1 MPITPLSLEESKKKQ
16 EDEEVG
22 FFESA
27 LAGVATGLWNIP
39 KGFVSLGAELF
50 DLIGDTNTAKG
61 VEKWFDDVNPF
72 DDEAEARTIG
82 KITQAL
88 TQIGIPA
95 VQGYKIGSQ
104 LATKALQA
112 KKVSKYMSMG
122 KIGSKIMTP
131 TTGGI
136 IGGGVGE
143 ALVADEDIGTFADMA
158 RGTSLEP
165 YAITMMDKEEKESG
179 RQDAF
184 RKLKNRLKFGTEGA
198 LFNLG
203 IIGAGKGIKALRG
216 SGDKVLDEYSSD
228 VIKKNFETFG
238 EFGLTAKGAGPR
250 STFETKEYFEG
261 MKKAANVAGTNTV
274 KEIDSTLKNLGD
286 DFYNEYLN
294 TRKGINETRSGQ
306 EIFRADLQEIVSPT
320 SKNSERLLKPEAKAR
335 VTKELEAVKEFKRL
349 EEELVDLGREI
360 NTKGMSDELVN
371 KKLLDISS
379 QQEILK
385 AKIPNVEELSKR
397 ITQKGAFSPDLVS
410 LMPFL
415 VLRYSL

>member
-1 MPITPLSLEESKKKQ
+1 MEQ
-16 EDEEVG
+16 
-22 FFESA
+22 
-27 LAGVATGLWNIP
+27 
-39 KGFVSLGAELF
+39 
-50 DLIGDTNTAKG
+50 
-61 VEKWFDDVNPF
+61 WFDDVNPF

-131 TTGGI
+131 TAGGVV
-136 IGGGVGE
+136 GGGVGE

-216 SGDKVLDEYSSD
+216 SGDKVLDEYSSRCLLKRTLKLLVSLD
-228 VIKKNFETFG
+228 V
-238 EFGLTAKGAGPR
+238 TAKGAGPR

-274 KEIDSTLKNLGD
+274 KEIDTTLKNLGD
-286 DFYNEYLN
+286 DFYNEYL
-294 TRKGINETRSGQ
+294 K
-306 EIFRADLQEIVSPT
+306 
-320 SKNSERLLKPEAKAR
+320 
-335 VTKELEAVKEFKRL
+335 
-349 EEELVDLGREI
+349 
-360 NTKGMSDELVN
+360 
-371 KKLLDISS
+371 
-379 QQEILK
+379 
-385 AKIPNVEELSKR
+385 
-397 ITQKGAFSPDLVS
+397 
-410 LMPFL
+410 
-415 VLRYSL
+415 Y

>member
-203 IIGAGKGIKALRG
+203 IMGAGKGIKALRG
-216 SGDKVLDEYSSD
+216 SGDKVLDEYSSNS
-228 VIKKNFETFG
+228 IKQNFEK
-238 EFGLTAKGAGPR
+238 FGLAPFSFNG
-250 STFETKEYFEG
+250 
-261 MKKAANVAGTNTV
+261 
-274 KEIDSTLKNLGD
+274 
-286 DFYNEYLN
+286 
-294 TRKGINETRSGQ
+294 
-306 EIFRADLQEIVSPT
+306 VS
-320 SKNSERLLKPEAKAR
+320 
-335 VTKELEAVKEFKRL
+335 
-349 EEELVDLGREI
+349 
-360 NTKGMSDELVN
+360 
-371 KKLLDISS
+371 
-379 QQEILK
+379 
-385 AKIPNVEELSKR
+385 
-397 ITQKGAFSPDLVS
+397 
-410 LMPFL
+410 
-415 VLRYSL
+415 